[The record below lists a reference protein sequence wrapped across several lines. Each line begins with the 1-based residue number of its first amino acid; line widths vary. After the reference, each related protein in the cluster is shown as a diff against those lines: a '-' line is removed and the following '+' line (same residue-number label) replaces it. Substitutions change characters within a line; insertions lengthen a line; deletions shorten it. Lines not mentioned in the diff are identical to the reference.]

1 MPVFTKG
8 GSIKHCAVAVLA
20 LAGIALVHP
29 LPGAAQTRTIA
40 SLGDVPTLVPAPYHP
55 QTSTAHVSSA
65 LYDSHPYYGG
75 VYFGIGPHY
84 WH

>member
-1 MPVFTKG
+1 MFTKSG
-8 GSIKHCAVAVLA
+8 RIKRCTLAALAV
-20 LAGIALVHP
+20 AGIALVQIQ
-29 LPGAAQTRTIA
+29 PGTAQTRTIA

-55 QTSTAHVSSA
+55 QTATAHYSSA

-75 VYFGIGPHY
+75 IYLGVGPHY